1 MGDICRRE
9 RDVFINV
16 DPDVRTGSLFP
27 LESVISENGNPNHG
41 CLFLYGAG
49 ELVAPSG
56 QCDAGGVGAGQG
68 DVFVALVEISSNN
81 WSGVATEG
89 DVNIREGNLCG
100 NTTD

>member
-41 CLFLYGAG
+41 CLFLYDAG

-81 WSGVATEG
+81 GSVVAT
-89 DVNIREGNLCG
+89 
-100 NTTD
+100 